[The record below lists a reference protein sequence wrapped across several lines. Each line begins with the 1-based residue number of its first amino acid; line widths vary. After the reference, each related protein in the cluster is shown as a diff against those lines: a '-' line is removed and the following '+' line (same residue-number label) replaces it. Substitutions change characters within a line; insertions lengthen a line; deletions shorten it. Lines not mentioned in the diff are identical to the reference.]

1 MGRWLPSWESAA
13 FEVFSVGVE
22 EREEV
27 RRMTTWEKSSQ
38 IKAPVAAHVAKEWR
52 AAVGRITDKRGQ
64 GQRLDSAMASSIM
77 RGLGL
82 LHGQGGGGQRL
93 DSAMASSIMR
103 GLGFLHGQGGGDL
116 STSSSFLKKSFRLLQ
131 FSFFTAQRLQ
141 RSDDVCKEGKMQ
153 TSNAEDVFKALDEIE
168 FPELVEPLRT
178 ALDEAKAVWSKTE
191 ETRYRANAVE
201 QNDRANEANADD
213 D

>member
-116 STSSSFLKKSFRLLQ
+116 STSS
-131 FSFFTAQRLQ
+131 